1 MHMESTHDRSLG
13 WTRRDIAATFQRM
26 LQERYETVG
35 REVRRL
41 RLSQGL
47 THETLA
53 FKAGVSVKTISRV
66 ENGRLHEHRGGTYR
80 KIAEALGIDVQVL
93 LAPIFTSPTAGDRA
107 PLADQEVDRLGLDSR
122 TDGRDDGDPPA
133 EGTG

>member
-1 MHMESTHDRSLG
+1 MG

-26 LQERYETVG
+26 LQERYEKVG
-35 REVRRL
+35 SEVRRL

-80 KIAEALGIDVQVL
+80 KIAQALGVDVQVL
-93 LAPIFTSPTAGDRA
+93 LAPIFTSQPAGDRA
-107 PLADQEVDRLGLDSR
+107 PLADQEVDRLGRGGRS
-122 TDGRDDGDPPA
+122 GARDDEGPPA